1 MKRRFFWGAY
11 WYKSKQAWGK
21 LKCYADSF
29 AEAQRKVC
37 RVLGE
42 RSDISICVILPIG
55 GID

>member
-1 MKRRFFWGAY
+1 MKRQFFWGAY

-29 AEAQRKVC
+29 AEAQEKVC